1 MLRTHRVN
9 KPMTIAI
16 EHPQQTADRTRTIQ
30 GGWDK
35 FRLIQSAFD
44 GTQGIRLFYFDG
56 EIEILM
62 PSKLHEIF
70 SHVLGVL
77 LTNFLA
83 YQGILFLGMGTAD
96 QEKEGISSA
105 QPDQS
110 YCIGKQK
117 KTPDLS
123 IEIVFTSGGAKKLQR
138 YRAIGIPEV
147 WFWEDGVLRLYRLRE
162 NGYEKIQQSELEGL
176 CNLDLDVFK
185 RHMLMAETD
194 LGAAVRSFNAY
205 IFEVQVGR

>member
-1 MLRTHRVN
+1 
-9 KPMTIAI
+9 MTIAI
-16 EHPQQTADRTRTIQ
+16 EQPQGIADRTLTIQ

-35 FRLIQSAFD
+35 FRLIQSGLD
-44 GTQGIRLFYFDG
+44 QTQGIRLFYFDG

-83 YQGILFLGMGTAD
+83 YQGLVFLGMGTAD
-96 QEKEGISSA
+96 QEKEGIASA

-117 KTPDLS
+117 KIPDLS
-123 IEIVFTSGGAKKLQR
+123 IEVVFTSGGAKKLQR
-138 YRAIGIPEV
+138 YRAIGVPEV
-147 WFWEDGVLRLYRLRE
+147 WFWEDGILRLYHLRE
-162 NGYEKIQQSELEGL
+162 DGYEKIQQSELDGL
-176 CNLDLDVFK
+176 RNLDLDVLK

-194 LGAAVRSFNAY
+194 LGEAVRSFNTY
-205 IFEVQVGR
+205 IFEL

>member
-9 KPMTIAI
+9 EPITVAI
-16 EHPQQTADRTRTIQ
+16 EHPQQSADRTRTIQ
-30 GGWDK
+30 GDWDK

-117 KTPDLS
+117 KIPDLS

-138 YRAIGIPEV
+138 YRAIGVPEV
-147 WFWEDGVLRLYRLRE
+147 WFWEDGVLSLYRLRE
-162 NGYEKIQQSELEGL
+162 NGYEKIQQSELDGL
-176 CNLDLDVFK
+176 RNLDLDVLK
-185 RHMLMAETD
+185 RHMLIAETD

>member
-1 MLRTHRVN
+1 
-9 KPMTIAI
+9 MTVAI
-16 EHPQQTADRTRTIQ
+16 EHPQQTADRTLTIQ
-30 GGWDK
+30 GDWDK

-44 GTQGIRLFYFDG
+44 ETQGIRLFYFDG

-117 KTPDLS
+117 KIPDLS
-123 IEIVFTSGGAKKLQR
+123 IEVVFTSGGAKKLQR
-138 YRAIGIPEV
+138 YRAIGVPEV

-176 CNLDLDVFK
+176 RNLDLDVLK

-205 IFEVQVGR
+205 IFEAQVGR

>member
-1 MLRTHRVN
+1 
-9 KPMTIAI
+9 MTIAI
-16 EHPQQTADRTRTIQ
+16 EQPQRTDDRTLTIQ
-30 GGWDK
+30 GGWDQ
-35 FRLIQSAFD
+35 FRLIQRGLD
-44 GTQGIRLFYFDG
+44 ETQGLRLFYFDG

-83 YQGILFLGMGTAD
+83 YQGLLFLGMGTAD
-96 QEKEGISSA
+96 QEKEGIASA

-117 KTPDLS
+117 KIPDLS
-123 IEIVFTSGGAKKLQR
+123 IEVVFTSGGAKKLQR
-138 YRAIGIPEV
+138 YRAIGVPEV
-147 WFWEDGVLRLYRLRE
+147 WFWEDGILRLYHLRE
-162 NGYEKIQQSELEGL
+162 DGYEKIQQSELDGL
-176 CNLDLDVFK
+176 RNLDLDVLK

-194 LGAAVRSFNAY
+194 LGEAVRSFNTY
-205 IFEVQVGR
+205 IFELQAGR

>member
-1 MLRTHRVN
+1 MILDHH
-9 KPMTIAI
+9 PPQIADQSRI
-16 EHPQQTADRTRTIQ
+16 IL

-35 FRLIQSAFD
+35 FRLMQSAFD
-44 GTQGIRLFYFDG
+44 GTPGIRLFYFDG

-83 YQGILFLGMGTAD
+83 YQGVLFLGMGTAD

-110 YCIGKQK
+110 YCIGQRKQI
-117 KTPDLS
+117 PDLS
-123 IEIVFTSGGAKKLQR
+123 LEVVFTSGGAKKLQR
-138 YRAIGIPEV
+138 YRAIGVPEV
-147 WFWEDGVLRLYRLRE
+147 WFWEDGVLRLYHLRE
-162 NGYEKIQQSELEGL
+162 NGYEKIHQSELEGL
-176 CNLDLDVFK
+176 RNLDLDVLK

-194 LGAAVRSFNAY
+194 LGGAVRSFNAY
-205 IFEVQVGR
+205 IFEMQIGR

>member
-1 MLRTHRVN
+1 
-9 KPMTIAI
+9 MTIVI
-16 EHPQQTADRTRTIQ
+16 EHPQQNADRTRTIQ

-44 GTQGIRLFYFDG
+44 ETQGIRLFYFDG

-83 YQGILFLGMGTAD
+83 YQGIVFLGMGTAD

-117 KTPDLS
+117 KIPDLS
-123 IEIVFTSGGAKKLQR
+123 IEIVFTSGSAKKLQR
-138 YRAIGIPEV
+138 YRAIGVPEV
-147 WFWEDGVLRLYRLRE
+147 WFWEDGVLSLYHLRE

-176 CNLDLDVFK
+176 RNLDLDILK

-194 LGAAVRSFNAY
+194 LGGAVRSFNTY

>member
-1 MLRTHRVN
+1 
-9 KPMTIAI
+9 MTPVI
-16 EHPQQTADRTRTIQ
+16 EPAQQTADRTLTIQ

-35 FRLIQSAFD
+35 FRLLQS
-44 GTQGIRLFYFDG
+44 GLNETQGIRLFYFDG

-62 PSKLHEIF
+62 LSKLHEIF

-117 KTPDLS
+117 KIPDLS

-138 YRAIGIPEV
+138 YRAIGVPEV
-147 WFWEDGVLRLYRLRE
+147 WFWEDGLLRLYRLRE

-176 CNLDLDVFK
+176 CNLDLDVLK

-205 IFEVQVGR
+205 IFELQAG

>member
-1 MLRTHRVN
+1 
-9 KPMTIAI
+9 MTIVI
-16 EHPQQTADRTRTIQ
+16 EHPQEKADRTRTIQ
-30 GGWDK
+30 GDWDK

-44 GTQGIRLFYFDG
+44 ETQGIRLFYFDG

-117 KTPDLS
+117 KIPDLS

-138 YRAIGIPEV
+138 YRAIGVPEV
-147 WFWEDGVLRLYRLRE
+147 WFWEDGVLSLYHLRE

-176 CNLDLDVFK
+176 RNLDLDILK

-194 LGAAVRSFNAY
+194 LGGAVRSFNAY
-205 IFEVQVGR
+205 IFEVPVGR

>member
-1 MLRTHRVN
+1 
-9 KPMTIAI
+9 MTIAT
-16 EHPQQTADRTRTIQ
+16 EYAQQTADRTRTIQ

-44 GTQGIRLFYFDG
+44 ETQGIRLFYFDD

-96 QEKEGISSA
+96 QEKEGIASA

-117 KTPDLS
+117 KIPDLS
-123 IEIVFTSGGAKKLQR
+123 VEIVFTSGGAKKLQR
-138 YRAIGIPEV
+138 YRAIGVPEV
-147 WFWEDGVLRLYRLRE
+147 WFWEDGVLRLYHLRE

-176 CNLDLDVFK
+176 RNLDLDVLK
-185 RHMLMAETD
+185 RHMLIAETD

-205 IFEVQVGR
+205 IFEVQVGQ